1 VTCGGGAITLFQSAA
16 VLWRVALKNASN
28 TNGSSRVFYTVEE
41 VAGKFGV
48 SRKTVYRLLD
58 RGLLKSSSALR
69 HKMILGSSIDEFVVQ
84 TVHNGGGR

>member
-1 VTCGGGAITLFQSAA
+1 
-16 VLWRVALKNASN
+16 LKNASN